1 MAGQDARLGISR
13 AQDDRSQL
21 RHPFSH
27 IAQRRRVPGM
37 MAVLRRGRQRL
48 PLIVNDLIK
57 IRDLG
62 SNGVRHNEAKLGVS
76 GINVA
81 LPRRVAIDNL
91 SADSHS

>member
-1 MAGQDARLGISR
+1 
-13 AQDDRSQL
+13 
-21 RHPFSH
+21 
-27 IAQRRRVPGM
+27 M

-48 PLIVNDLIK
+48 PLIISDLIK

-62 SNGVRHNEAKLGVS
+62 SNGVRHNEATLGVS